1 MSFDTLDDAAEAFE
15 SLREEVARD
24 RDNSD
29 FVREQLADIKT
40 TLDLILKTL
49 KVDEERAD
57 AADAELN
64 RSTHT

>member
-15 SLREEVARD
+15 SLREEVASGRD
-24 RDNSD
+24 ERD

-64 RSTHT
+64 RSNHT